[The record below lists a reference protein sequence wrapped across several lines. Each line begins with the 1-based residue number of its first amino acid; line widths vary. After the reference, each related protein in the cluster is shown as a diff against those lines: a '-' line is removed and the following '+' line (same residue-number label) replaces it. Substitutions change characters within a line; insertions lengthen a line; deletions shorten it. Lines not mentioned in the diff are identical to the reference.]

1 MVSSRK
7 LSSEE
12 VDALIEG
19 LQSDDDGNALSSD
32 LSQTANVRPYKFG
45 SDELSLLGDYY
56 ALRLVNERFARQ
68 ARSVFL
74 PMLRILPRISS
85 FPPEV
90 KTFDEYSS
98 GIDSFMSLTSNRLEE
113 LRGNMLLVL
122 DPNFVSILTNS
133 YYGGQIEAIKEK
145 RTEFTSTEER
155 LIEIVSEG
163 INRMLEKAWHDLMP
177 ITLTEQSR
185 EVNPQFASFVDNAEM
200 VIICS
205 FVVQLPGVDATTF
218 DVIYPLQTLKPIAS
232 QLRSRVQSEVIDDDY
247 TWKEKLERV
256 VMEIPLNVSCRLSE
270 PTVSMNKLLQT
281 RTGDTFPIYVGEGI
295 EVLIEDQLAPKR
307 CGHTPGKDVVG
318 RDEAF
323 DRIRAANDMRN
334 EGYDIL
340 IMARTDANHTHGLTE
355 AIERAQKFYK
365 EYGFSKIGRRK
376 DYYQLDDEKEDALI
390 MRLPLQRQFL

>member
-1 MVSSRK
+1 MIMANSS
-7 LSSEE
+7 
-12 VDALIEG
+12 
-19 LQSDDDGNALSSD
+19 SSD
-32 LSQTANVRPYKFG
+32 LSESASVRPYKFG

-98 GIDSFMSLTSNRLEE
+98 GIESFMSLTSNRLEE
-113 LRGNMLLVL
+113 LRGKYAASFGSKLYI
-122 DPNFVSILTNS
+122 NFTNS

-163 INRMLEKAWHDLMP
+163 LNRMLEKAWHDLMP

-205 FVVQLPGVDATTF
+205 FVVQLPGVDAATF
-218 DVIYPLQTLKPIAS
+218 DVIYPLQTLKPLAS

-256 VMEIPLNVSCRLSE
+256 GN
-270 PTVSMNKLLQT
+270 
-281 RTGDTFPIYVGEGI
+281 GDS
-295 EVLIEDQLAPKR
+295 LA
-307 CGHTPGKDVVG
+307 C
-318 RDEAF
+318 
-323 DRIRAANDMRN
+323 
-334 EGYDIL
+334 
-340 IMARTDANHTHGLTE
+340 
-355 AIERAQKFYK
+355 
-365 EYGFSKIGRRK
+365 
-376 DYYQLDDEKEDALI
+376 
-390 MRLPLQRQFL
+390 